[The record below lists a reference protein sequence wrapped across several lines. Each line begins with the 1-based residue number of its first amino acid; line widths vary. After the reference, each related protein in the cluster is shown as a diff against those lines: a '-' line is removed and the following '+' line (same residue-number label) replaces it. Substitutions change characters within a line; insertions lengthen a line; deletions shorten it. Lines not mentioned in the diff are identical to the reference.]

1 MRFHGS
7 VWGGSL
13 LVTATALILSAGGP
27 ADSAAAPQAAAA
39 CVPRITNGVLPDPLT
54 VVPAASHETVTLY
67 AVQNGAAY
75 CYTTDPTRWDRYVDA
90 PTIQVT
96 QGERFTIVLKNQL
109 AQPSATG
116 GMQAMKGMTGDSPQP
131 APTTPDGCA
140 QLAAGDGTPAPTTT
154 GELGPVGRPAP
165 RAYVE
170 IVHPPGDTNLHT
182 HGLHVRPIIDNVFR
196 STQGTAGMTC
206 TQTFT
211 IRVSQPAGTYWYH
224 AHLHGIANTQ
234 VGGGFAGALIVLP
247 KNAPPEPP
255 TRVILIKN
263 APLATAAPAVR
274 FAPRRVGLNAA
285 PPRAVPSLGPN
296 QFISGMRP
304 AQGAVPCP
312 SASPGQSIAVNG
324 YTIGG
329 AQLSSPPRDPLGS
342 GQQQKLRIIDATAN
356 AYIDVALVDG
366 AGHREPLTVV
376 GRDGVPINPS
386 SDVENVALPGNPTD
400 VQLPPGGRVDI
411 IVTGTATDQTLISAP
426 VCTGFAGPDSVSYKL
441 ATIGIGVSG
450 VRALVRRPPIA
461 VTTARPHA
469 TRAEV
474 ARAHHGRVV
483 VERWLSFTQYDDG
496 SFYVTAGNP
505 RGPGIVENPFWLA
518 RSSTPSNPGYYL
530 QPNIETRQGNVELW
544 HLVNAAPEIHAFHI
558 HQLTFLGIS
567 SSVPDQRARIANVRL
582 DTLLLPPATQTGRVT
597 SDGYPI
603 LQATQTDILIDFG
616 QVDPGTFVY
625 HCHMLYHED
634 HGMMGIIR
642 VDPAG

>member
-1 MRFHGS
+1 
-7 VWGGSL
+7 L
-13 LVTATALILSAGGP
+13 
-27 ADSAAAPQAAAA
+27 
-39 CVPRITNGVLPDPLT
+39 
-54 VVPAASHETVTLY
+54 
-67 AVQNGAAY
+67 
-75 CYTTDPTRWDRYVDA
+75 
-90 PTIQVT
+90 
-96 QGERFTIVLKNQL
+96 
-109 AQPSATG
+109 
-116 GMQAMKGMTGDSPQP
+116 
-131 APTTPDGCA
+131 
-140 QLAAGDGTPAPTTT
+140 
-154 GELGPVGRPAP
+154 
-165 RAYVE
+165 
-170 IVHPPGDTNLHT
+170 
-182 HGLHVRPIIDNVFR
+182 
-196 STQGTAGMTC
+196 
-206 TQTFT
+206 
-211 IRVSQPAGTYWYH
+211 
-224 AHLHGIANTQ
+224 
-234 VGGGFAGALIVLP
+234 AGALIVLP
-247 KNAPPEPP
+247 KGSPAEPP

-263 APLATAAPAVR
+263 APKATAAPAVQ
-274 FAPRRVGLNAA
+274 FAPRRLGLRGA

-304 AQGAVPCP
+304 VQGGVPCP

-329 AQLSSPPRDPLGS
+329 NQLSSPPRDALAN

-356 AYIDVALVDG
+356 TYIDVSLINST
-366 AGHREPLTVV
+366 GHLQPLTVV
-376 GRDGVPINPS
+376 GRDGVPINPT

-411 IVTGTATDQTLISAP
+411 IVTGESADQMLISAP
-426 VCTGFAGPDSVSYKL
+426 VCTGFAGPNSVSYKL
-441 ATIGIGVSG
+441 VEIGLGGSRL
-450 VRALVRRPPIA
+450 RAPAPHAPVA

-474 ARAHHGRVV
+474 ARAHHRPVV
-483 VERWLSFTQYDDG
+483 AERWLSFTQYDDG
-496 SFYVTAGNP
+496 GFYVTAGNP
-505 RGPGIVENPFWLA
+505 RSPGIVENPFWLA

-558 HQLTFLGIS
+558 HQLTFLGVS

-625 HCHMLYHED
+625 HCHMLFHED

-642 VDPAG
+642 VDPAPPSANR